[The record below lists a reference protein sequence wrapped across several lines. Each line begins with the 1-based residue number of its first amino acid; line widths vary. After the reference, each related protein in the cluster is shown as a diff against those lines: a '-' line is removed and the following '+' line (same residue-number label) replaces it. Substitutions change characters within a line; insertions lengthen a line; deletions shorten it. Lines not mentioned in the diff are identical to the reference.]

1 MSDRFSARRH
11 VSWAV
16 AFVIIGLAAMVAGV
30 FIFER
35 CTSLPARTA
44 RTAVDELER
53 LGRDAR
59 NAFVEI
65 AKVQPRVTI
74 NQQVYFEQTTDIA
87 ELALVSQRI
96 EVEHEFV
103 HTWAGSSKR
112 LRLHGTF
119 TAKAGFDLR
128 QEIAVSVQPQEIIV
142 RLPHADIL
150 AVEQNA
156 MDVLAFENGF
166 WNPISGADVQA
177 ELEALAKVA
186 RQRAMER
193 GLPAEAERLFRIQL
207 TTRLK
212 GALPIHVIFYD
223 ISARQG

>member
-1 MSDRFSARRH
+1 
-11 VSWAV
+11 
-16 AFVIIGLAAMVAGV
+16 MVAGV

-44 RTAVDELER
+44 RTTVNELER

-65 AKVQPRVTI
+65 AKIQPRVTI
-74 NQQVYFEQTTDIA
+74 NEQVYFEQTAEIA

-128 QEIAVSVQPQEIIV
+128 QEIDVSVQPREITV
-142 RLPHADIL
+142 RLPHAGIL
-150 AVEQNA
+150 GVEQKA

-177 ELEALAKVA
+177 ELGALAKVA
-186 RQRAMER
+186 TQRAMER
-193 GLPAEAERLFRIQL
+193 GLPAEAERLFRVQL

-212 GALPIHVIFYD
+212 SPLPVRVIFYD
-223 ISARQG
+223 ISAGR

>member
-1 MSDRFSARRH
+1 MNDRFSARRH
-11 VSWAV
+11 VSWSS
-16 AFVIIGLAAMVAGV
+16 AFIIIGLAAIVAGV
-30 FIFER
+30 FLFER

-44 RTAVDELER
+44 RTTVDELER

-59 NAFVEI
+59 NALVEM

-74 NQQVYFEQTTDIA
+74 KEQVYFEQTTDIA

-112 LRLHGTF
+112 LHLHGTF

-128 QEIAVSVQPQEIIV
+128 QEIAVNVQPDGITV
-142 RLPHADIL
+142 RLPHAAIL
-150 AVEQNA
+150 GVEQNA

-177 ELEALAKVA
+177 ELNALENIA
-186 RQRAMER
+186 RQRAIKR
-193 GLPAEAERLFRIQL
+193 GLPAEAENMFRVQL
-207 TTRLK
+207 ATRLK
-212 GALPIHVIFYD
+212 SPLPIHVIFYD
-223 ISARQG
+223 IRARQ

>member
-1 MSDRFSARRH
+1 MNDRFSGRRH
-11 VSWAV
+11 VCWTL

-44 RTAVDELER
+44 RTTVDELER

-65 AKVQPRVTI
+65 AKIQPRVTI
-74 NQQVYFEQTTDIA
+74 NEQVYFEQTAEIA

-128 QEIAVSVQPQEIIV
+128 QEIDVSVQPREITV

-150 AVEQNA
+150 GVEQKA

-186 RQRAMER
+186 TQRAMER
-193 GLPAEAERLFRIQL
+193 GLPAEAERLFRVEL

-212 GALPIHVIFYD
+212 SPLPVHVIFYD
-223 ISARQG
+223 ISAGR